1 MSDFINAVKAQLT
14 SDAFNASPDTTTIYT
29 PSGSKDCVVLSVSL
43 CNITANDVTVDIQLD
58 AATDAHYVKS
68 VTVPGGS
75 TLEMMTGQKY
85 VIKNG
90 ETLRARASANTAID
104 LIMNGLEQ
112 A

>member
-1 MSDFINAVKAQLT
+1 MSDFINAVKAQLST
-14 SDAFNASPDTTTIYT
+14 NVITHTDCDIYT

-58 AATDAHYVKS
+58 AANDAYFVKS

-85 VIKNG
+85 VIKNT
-90 ETLRARASANTAID
+90 EKLRARAGTATAID
-104 LIMNGLEQ
+104 MILNGLEQ
-112 A
+112 T